1 MKKKWIAAGIA
12 AAIIAV
18 VLGASWWLSR
28 GEGTTGAKE
37 IEIIVEGRGLQAVNA
52 LSFALPYEAQQL
64 EFLGVEAPALEQMR
78 NFTND
83 RLHTSGQKA
92 LYPTFVNI
100 GDREEIEGDVRL
112 MVIRFRARTD
122 YRFDL
127 KPVDGLLVNKRMDQK
142 PF

>member
-1 MKKKWIAAGIA
+1 MGGGADQRPGKPLAGEIVISTPKSSYKA
-12 AAIIAV
+12 
-18 VLGASWWLSR
+18 
-28 GEGTTGAKE
+28 GEE

-64 EFLGVEAPALEQMR
+64 EFFGVEAPALEQMR

>member
-1 MKKKWIAAGIA
+1 M
-12 AAIIAV
+12 
-18 VLGASWWLSR
+18 
-28 GEGTTGAKE
+28 
-37 IEIIVEGRGLQAVNA
+37 QAVNA

-127 KPVDGLLVNKRMDQK
+127 KPVDGLLVNKCMDQK